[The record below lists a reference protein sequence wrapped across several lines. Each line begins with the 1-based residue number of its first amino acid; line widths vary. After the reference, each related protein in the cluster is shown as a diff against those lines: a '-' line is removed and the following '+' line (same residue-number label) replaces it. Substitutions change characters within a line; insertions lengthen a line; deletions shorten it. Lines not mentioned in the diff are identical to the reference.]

1 MSTWTEKVVASLGI
15 EIANSRGSRAWAL
28 CPFHEDHSPTNFFI
42 RTKGKRAG
50 QSHCFS
56 CKGGGTLID
65 LVMHVRSCDFEAA
78 SAYIDLLGKGFE
90 PPRRHVRIIERP
102 PKLGRARFKMPSTVI
117 FKPLE
122 KWSSRAKKYALGRGI
137 TPEEVDR
144 FQIGY
149 AIDGPLSCR
158 IVIPWISTYG
168 QFAGY
173 SARTF
178 IDEEP
183 KYLTPDAR
191 DNADLSVMFGEHT
204 WSGLNEVIVVT
215 EGALNALAVLRAIDD
230 YRIDIGAMGGS
241 DINGMHMIKLAS
253 FKKVVILTD
262 SDPAGD
268 KAAKDMVYALGR
280 YVKHLPRV
288 VLPYKKDCLDV
299 GRDYLRT
306 KLVETLF
313 NIGISPVT
321 LPTS

>member
-15 EIANSRGSRAWAL
+15 EIAQKRGTRAWAL
-28 CPFHEDHSPTNFFI
+28 CPFHEDHSATNFFI
-42 RTKGKRAG
+42 RTAGKRAG

-65 LVMHVRSCDFEAA
+65 LVMHVRSCDYE
-78 SAYIDLLGKGFE
+78 SAHAYVELLGKGYE
-90 PPRRHVRIIERP
+90 PPRRHVRIVERP
-102 PKLGRARFKMPSTVI
+102 PRLSRSRFKMPSTVI

-122 KWSSRAKKYALGRGI
+122 EWSSRAKKYALGRGI

-144 FQIGY
+144 YKIGY

-158 IVIPWISTYG
+158 IVLPWIDAYG

-178 IDEEP
+178 VGEEP
-183 KYLTPDAR
+183 KYLTPDKR
-191 DNADLSVMFGEHT
+191 DNADLSTMFGEHT
-204 WSGLNEVIVVT
+204 WSGLNEVIIVT
-215 EGALNALAVLRAIDD
+215 EGALNVMAALRAVDD
-230 YRIDIGAMGGS
+230 YRIDGGAMGGS

-253 FKKVVILTD
+253 FKKVIILTD

-268 KAAKDMVYALGR
+268 KAAIDMEYALGR
-280 YVKHLPRV
+280 YVEHLPRV
-288 VLPYKKDCLDV
+288 RLPDKQDALDV

-306 KLVETLF
+306 KLVEALF
-313 NIGISPVT
+313 NMGVAPVR
-321 LPTS
+321 LPAS